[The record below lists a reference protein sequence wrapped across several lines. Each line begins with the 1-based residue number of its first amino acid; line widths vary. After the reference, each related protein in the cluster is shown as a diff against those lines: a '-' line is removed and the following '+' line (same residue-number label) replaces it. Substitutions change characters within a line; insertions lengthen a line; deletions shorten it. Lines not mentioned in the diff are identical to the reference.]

1 MKLAGI
7 LPLLMATAAAPAQAA
22 PSAEQA
28 IAPTTE
34 DPEDDVDQLHLP
46 GFDGRPSGSMSVE
59 FEIAPEIA
67 SHNPLSSDSR
77 TSTTTDVSLAIIAVH
92 PLSDDF
98 EVEFDA
104 GPWAS
109 FDGTDVSESSVA
121 AGLELRTRPG
131 ESGLAG
137 FARYNVEREF
147 EDFFG
152 DGLDT
157 IQTAKAGLR
166 YGTNLGP
173 AEIGFELA
181 PRWVNSN
188 HDLGDYVAGE
198 LFVDA
203 VFPLGGNGID
213 FIAEMAVDRRW
224 YQEVDP
230 RILEKQ
236 RQWRFEVFTGLDF
249 ADALSLAS
257 GRENPVKS
265 LGVGLLWLEVNSNL
279 DSADRS
285 SFKVLPAVTVGA
297 TF

>member
-7 LPLLMATAAAPAQAA
+7 LPLLITVAAAPVLAA
-22 PSAEQA
+22 PPAAKIATAQEDTAE
-28 IAPTTE
+28 E
-34 DPEDDVDQLHLP
+34 VEHLHLP
-46 GFDGRPSGSMSVE
+46 GFDGRPSNSSSIE

-67 SHNPLSSDSR
+67 SHNPLGSDSR
-77 TSTTTDVSLAIIAVH
+77 TSTTTDMTLVFATTHS
-92 PLSDDF
+92 LSDNF

-109 FDGTDVSESSVA
+109 FDGSDVTTSSVA
-121 AGLELRTRPG
+121 AGLEFRSRPG
-131 ESGLAG
+131 ESGFAG
-137 FARYNVEREF
+137 FASYSIEREF
-147 EDFFG
+147 ENFFG

-166 YGTNLGP
+166 YGTSIGP

-181 PRWVNSN
+181 PRWVNSS
-188 HDLGDYVAGE
+188 HDLDDYLAGE

-203 VFPLGGNGID
+203 VFPLGRNGID
-213 FIAEMAVDRRW
+213 FIAEMALDRRW
-224 YQEVDP
+224 YREVDP
-230 RILEKQ
+230 IILEKQ

-249 ADALSLAS
+249 ADALAPAS

-285 SFKVLPAVTVGA
+285 SFKVLPAVSVGA
-297 TF
+297 SF